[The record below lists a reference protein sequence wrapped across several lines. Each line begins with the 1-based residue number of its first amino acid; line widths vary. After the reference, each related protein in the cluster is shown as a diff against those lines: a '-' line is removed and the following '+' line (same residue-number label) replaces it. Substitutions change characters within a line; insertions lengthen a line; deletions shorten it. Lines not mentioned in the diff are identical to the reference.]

1 MKKSFIII
9 EVLIAIF
16 ILFLTIVMVASTYKQ
31 KNRFD
36 EKNKIYQN
44 IYINVKNTI
53 NWIDNQNIN
62 ITSYNYRLF
71 KKLNINNMKID
82 IYIKLMNKKA
92 NFITNANN
100 PTLSGNFGKKIY
112 YLYKVKLLID
122 YYHYKKQFVFDLT
135 KMETK

>member
-44 IYINVKNTI
+44 IYINVKNSI
-53 NWIDNQNIN
+53 NWLENQNIN
-62 ITSYNYRLF
+62 IISYNYVLF
-71 KKLNINNMKID
+71 KKLNINNMQIKI
-82 IYIKLMNKKA
+82 YMRLLNKKA
-92 NFITNANN
+92 NFVINPNN
-100 PTLSGNFGKKIY
+100 PNLSGNYGKKIY
-112 YLYKVKLLID
+112 YLYKVKLLVD
-122 YYHYKKQFVFDLT
+122 YYNYHKKFIFDLT
-135 KMETK
+135 KMEIK

>member
-100 PTLSGNFGKKIY
+100 PTLSGNFGKNIY
-112 YLYKVKLLID
+112 YLYRVKLLVN
-122 YYHYKKQFVFDLT
+122 YYNYQKKFIFDLT
-135 KMETK
+135 KMEIK